1 MFFLPVFDQK
11 LPYTNP
17 YSLKVVQ
24 ATGEAFR
31 TLKKEHRELQKIK
44 FINIFSIFVGNFCP
58 PVSGSVLRI
67 RIPIRIHGP
76 H

>member
-1 MFFLPVFDQK
+1 
-11 LPYTNP
+11 
-17 YSLKVVQ
+17 
-24 ATGEAFR
+24 
-31 TLKKEHRELQKIK
+31 
-44 FINIFSIFVGNFCP
+44 VGNFCP